1 MPFLFGMDA
10 AQAFSAF
17 VTRALTP
24 QRASRYSGL
33 TRTEKNRKALLGYL
47 DHDFERSIRPNV
59 KRGIVDRK
67 AQCFAYHSSV
77 GFGMQF
83 PSVADAYKRLDS
95 DDSWLIVVSDGST
108 GIYRPEAHWDAEIE
122 IVG

>member
-1 MPFLFGMDA
+1 MDP
-10 AQAFSAF
+10 AQALSAF
-17 VTRALTP
+17 VARALTS
-24 QRASRYSGL
+24 QKASRYSGL
-33 TRTEKNRKALLGYL
+33 AGSEKGRRKLLGYL

-59 KRGIVDRK
+59 KRGTVDRK

-77 GFGMQF
+77 GFGGPF
-83 PSVADAYKRLDS
+83 PSVAEAYKRLES
-95 DDSWLIVVSDGST
+95 DDGWLIVVSDGSA